1 MIQIT
6 HVEQVALPGHKLRY
20 RLQDDVLTATL
31 ERPDG
36 TSLEEQY
43 DLSGLQPGDEVAWV
57 EPEVLPFSPLI
68 SARRDES
75 GVLHFHL
82 LLWYE
87 GELNMDQA
95 IAEAWPEGAPEV
107 SNG

>member
-1 MIQIT
+1 MMQIT
-6 HVEQVALPGHKLRY
+6 YAEQVALPGHTLRY
-20 RLQDDVLTATL
+20 SLQDDVLTATL

-36 TSLEEQY
+36 TTLEEQY
-43 DLSGLQPGDEVAWV
+43 DLSALQPGDEVVEV

-75 GVLHFHL
+75 GVLHLHL

-87 GELNMDQA
+87 GELDMDQA
-95 IAEAWPEGAPEV
+95 IAEAWPEGVP
-107 SNG
+107 NG

>member
-1 MIQIT
+1 MIT
-6 HVEQVALPGHKLRY
+6 YTEQVALPGHKLRY
-20 RLQDDVLTATL
+20 SLQDGVLTATL

-36 TSLEEQY
+36 TLEEQY
-43 DLSGLQPGDEVAWV
+43 DLSGLQPGDEVVGV

-75 GVLHFHL
+75 GVLHLHL

-87 GELNMDQA
+87 GEFNLEQA
-95 IAEAWPEGAPEV
+95 IAEAWPEGVP
-107 SNG
+107 NG

>member
-1 MIQIT
+1 MIT
-6 HVEQVALPGHKLRY
+6 YTEQVALPGHKLRY
-20 RLQDDVLTATL
+20 SLQGDVLTATL

-36 TSLEEQY
+36 TTLEEQY
-43 DLSGLQPGDEVAWV
+43 DLSALQPGDEVVGV

-75 GVLHFHL
+75 GVLHLHL

-87 GELNMDQA
+87 GELDMDQA
-95 IAEAWPEGAPEV
+95 IAEAWPEGVP
-107 SNG
+107 NG

>member
-1 MIQIT
+1 MQIIYA
-6 HVEQVALPGHKLRY
+6 EQVALPGHKLRY
-20 RLQDDVLTATL
+20 RLQDGTLTATL

-36 TSLEEQY
+36 TTLEEQY
-43 DLSGLQPGDEVAWV
+43 DLSALQPGDEVVGV

-75 GVLHFHL
+75 GVLHLHL

-87 GELNMDQA
+87 GELDMDQA
-95 IAEAWPEGAPEV
+95 IAEAWPEGVP
-107 SNG
+107 NG

>member
-1 MIQIT
+1 MNL
-6 HVEQVALPGHKLRY
+6 VEYAEQVGLPGHRLRY
-20 RLQDDVLTATL
+20 RLQDGVLTATL

-36 TSLEEQY
+36 TILEEVY
-43 DLSGLQPGDEVAWV
+43 DLSGLQPGDEVVGA

-75 GVLHFHL
+75 GVLHLHL

-87 GELNMDQA
+87 GEFDPEQA
-95 IAEAWPEGAPEV
+95 IAEAWPEGVP
-107 SNG
+107 NG